1 MSMLDS
7 LGKGFGFLLLSFGV
21 SSPALKPRPAT
32 RPAAKAESGKP
43 GRGN

>member
-21 SSPALKPRPAT
+21 SSPAQKPRPAT
-32 RPAAKAESGKP
+32 KSAAKAETGKR